1 MQAVFFDADGVLYY
15 RSHRRQH
22 LRAFLEQHHLPL
34 PDQEALW
41 QITREAYIQASC
53 GAIEQEALYLAVLEA
68 CNVNVA
74 DPALLSAGGQALAA
88 DDAAI
93 TLFEGV
99 AETLPAL
106 KARGLRLGVIT
117 DTAAPTPEKLRWL
130 REQGLDI
137 AWDAFASSRD
147 IGIRKPDPGIYQA
160 ALKQCAVAPD
170 QAAFV
175 GHSAR
180 ELAGARAVGLVT
192 VAFNADPGAEADYAI
207 SRFADLLELS
217 VLRVK

>member
-15 RSHRRQH
+15 RQHRRQH
-22 LRAFLEQHHLPL
+22 LRSFLQQHHLPL

-41 QITREAYIQASC
+41 QTTREIYIQASC

-68 CNVNVA
+68 CHVNIT
-74 DPALLSAGGQALAA
+74 DSALRSAGCQALTA

-106 KARGLRLGVIT
+106 KARGFRLGVIT

-147 IGIRKPDPGIYQA
+147 IGIRKPDPRIYEA
-160 ALKQCAVAPD
+160 ALKQCAVKPN

-192 VAFNADPGAEADYAI
+192 VAFNADPDAKADYFI

-217 VLRVK
+217 ILRIQ

>member
-1 MQAVFFDADGVLYY
+1 MQAVFFDADGILYY
-15 RSHRRQH
+15 RQHRRQH
-22 LRAFLEQHHLPL
+22 LRSFLQQHHLPL

-41 QITREAYIQASC
+41 QTTRAAHIQASR
-53 GAIEQEALYLAVLEA
+53 GAIEREALFLAVLEA

-74 DPALLSAGGQALAA
+74 DPALSSAGCQALAA

-117 DTAAPTPEKLRWL
+117 DTTAPTPEKLRWL
-130 REQGLDI
+130 RDQGLNT

-160 ALKQCAVAPD
+160 ALRQCGVAPD
-170 QAAFV
+170 QAVFV

-180 ELAGARAVGLVT
+180 ELAGARGVGLGT
-192 VAFNADPGAEADYAI
+192 VAFNADPGAEADYFI
-207 SRFADLLELS
+207 SRFADLLELAI
-217 VLRVK
+217 LGT